1 MDQIVQTLHV
11 HMFHWFVIVQ
21 SAKHIEIKT
30 VILFYGF
37 VVVIQIIKIIYN
49 LRIELA
55 GYL

>member
-1 MDQIVQTLHV
+1 MDQIVQTFHV

-21 SAKHIEIKT
+21 GAKYIEIKT

-55 GYL
+55 VYL

>member
-1 MDQIVQTLHV
+1 MDQIVQTFHV

-21 SAKHIEIKT
+21 GAKHIEIKT

-55 GYL
+55 VYL